1 MSDHPTQSY
10 SPASTRAEIPDFELL
25 RPVGQGGFGQ
35 VWLAR
40 NRTTDQLRAV
50 KLIPLGVTDRADP
63 AGRELT
69 SLIRLEAVSQQ
80 RHPHLAAIH
89 HVGRTPHYLFY
100 VMDLADDISGR
111 PGTADV
117 AYQPATLGLRLEQGL
132 LPPED
137 CLRYAKQL
145 LSALAC
151 LHQADMAHRD
161 VKPANCL
168 FIGGQLQLADFGLLS
183 RNNRTIS
190 RVGTE
195 KYMPPDGRMDARAD
209 VYAAGLVIYEML
221 TGLPVERFPSL
232 GDRGPE
238 IGQDP
243 VLSLLNQL
251 VLRACEPD
259 PDHRFQEA
267 REMLDVLEMPLPQV
281 GAEPVWSRRTL
292 LAMAAT
298 FGVTAVLAGT
308 GFWLSARDMVL
319 PGAAEAAG
327 SASTVVQV
335 NFLTEPWEATIYM
348 DGQLLVQPD
357 GRPYTTP
364 CTVPALPAGVHRFVF
379 RHPSQ
384 IDLQTEPID
393 VRKNREIVARW
404 ASDPLTQ

>member
-1 MSDHPTQSY
+1 MSDHPTLRH
-10 SPASTRAEIPDFELL
+10 SPVNTTAEVPDFELL
-25 RPVGQGGFGQ
+25 RAIGQGGFGQ

-89 HVGRTPHYLFY
+89 HVSRTPHYLFY
-100 VMDLADDISGR
+100 VMDLADDVSGR
-111 PGTADV
+111 PGSTDPT
-117 AYQPATLGLRLEQGL
+117 YQPATLERRLEQGL
-132 LPPED
+132 VPPEE
-137 CLRYAKQL
+137 CVRFARQL

-168 FIGGQLQLADFGLLS
+168 FIRGQLQLADFGLLS
-183 RNNRTIS
+183 RNDRVIS

-195 KYMPPDGRMDARAD
+195 RYMPPDGRMDARAD
-209 VYAAGLVIYEML
+209 VYAAGLVIYELL

-232 GDRGPE
+232 GDRGPQ

-243 VLSLLNQL
+243 VLNLLNQV

-259 PDHRFQEA
+259 PEHRFQDA
-267 REMLDVLEMPLPQV
+267 REMLDALETPLLSAEDEPAWSARAILATV
-281 GAEPVWSRRTL
+281 GALSLAAILATTSLWFAKREGGQQPV
-292 LAMAAT
+292 AAT
-298 FGVTAVLAGT
+298 
-308 GFWLSARDMVL
+308 
-319 PGAAEAAG
+319 
-327 SASTVVQV
+327 VQV
-335 NFLTEPWEATIYM
+335 NFITEPFEAAIYM
-348 DGQLLVQPD
+348 DGKLLVQPN
-357 GRPYTTP
+357 GRPYRTP
-364 CTVPALPAGVHRFVF
+364 CTVPSLPPGKHRFVF

-384 IDLQTEPID
+384 ADLQTAPID
-393 VRKNREIVARW
+393 VQKTREIIARW
-404 ASDPLTQ
+404 AADPFVP